1 MVGYVDYA
9 PRKKCWNLQAI
20 CCGIC
25 EQCGCCASDPVERCK
40 NRIRYL
46 EAELDDNINFDRWF
60 EDDPELMALQKRNV
74 ESNIKHIRQ
83 KLARYKQKLK
93 ELGGYRKWLKRS

>member
-1 MVGYVDYA
+1 MAMFIDVA

-25 EQCGCCASDPVERCK
+25 EQCGCCARDPVERCK

-46 EAELDDNINFDRWF
+46 EAELDENINFDRWF

-93 ELGGYRKWLKRS
+93 ELGVEKNG